1 MNFSELLQR
10 VAQHQLDFFQ
20 SQADPHLV
28 YHNLPHTQGVVK
40 AASQIADH
48 YQLNER
54 DHFIVVAAAW
64 FHDSGYYVDYAD
76 HESRGAELAAS
87 FLHSQGADESVIDE
101 IRQCILA
108 TRMPQSPHN
117 LLQQIVCDAD
127 LFHLGTSEFADK
139 NKLMRKEAE
148 LKKGLTIN
156 KDEWRLGT
164 IRLLENHHYFTS
176 YCQLLLN
183 DTKQENL
190 NRLQGKAEEKKEKAA
205 RKQAQQSV
213 IEPVA
218 VPSAT
223 ALPPDPAP
231 PADFTKPA
239 EKESR
244 SKRPDRGIET
254 MFRITSNNNQRLS
267 DMADNKAQIMI
278 TVNSIILSAVIS
290 ILLRKLEEYS
300 YLAWPTYL
308 ILTISVLT
316 IIFSI
321 LATRPNLPAGTFT
334 QQDIDEKKVNLLFF
348 GNFYKMNLPDY
359 SAGMLQVMNDRDF
372 LYGTLIKDVYAQ
384 GVVLGR
390 KYKLLRI
397 SYNIF
402 MFGLIAS
409 VLAFVAASILS
420 GK

>member
-54 DHFIVVAAAW
+54 DYFVVVAAAW
-64 FHDSGYYVDYAD
+64 FHDAGYYVDYTD

-87 FLHSQGADESVIDE
+87 YLDGLGVDESIISE

-108 TRMPQSPHN
+108 TRMPQAPHN

-127 LFHLGTSEFADK
+127 LFHLGTSEFPDK

-164 IRLLENHHYFTS
+164 IRLLENHHYFTN

-190 NRLQGKAEEKKEKAA
+190 NRLKGKAEEKKEKAA
-205 RKQAQQSV
+205 RKQIQQS
-213 IEPVA
+213 ITEPVA
-218 VPSAT
+218 APSPITT
-223 ALPPDPAP
+223 AADPIP
-231 PADFTKPA
+231 LADTTKPA

-244 SKRPDRGIET
+244 NKRPDRGIET

-321 LATRPNLPAGTFT
+321 LATRPNLPTGTFT